1 MKELLA
7 QSYTIIGLTKTD
19 YIRSLMDQIEWDYRL
34 IAIRGARGIGKTT
47 LLRQHLKLNY
57 GLSDKALYV
66 SLDDFYFTE
75 NRLFDIAKDFS
86 QKGGLCLYV
95 DEVHKHPTG
104 NWAKE
109 IKNIYDFL
117 PELKVVF
124 TGSSILKILNEQ
136 ADLSRRALTYEMQG
150 LSFREY
156 IELTTDINLPILSIQ
171 ELLEQHVDF
180 AKTIIL
186 EKKVKPL
193 ALIKDYMTYG
203 YYPFFL
209 ESKKAYLSRVREM
222 MKLVIEVDFN
232 YLPEYTITDH
242 YKINRLLYVIASSVP
257 FKPNITKLS
266 ERIGLNRNRLTQYIY
281 LLERGRLLN
290 LLHNDRKGIT
300 ALQKPDKVYLEN
312 PNLMYALVNTNVS
325 EGNLRETFFLNH
337 VTYQNRTQ
345 NPFSTQVFYPEK
357 GDFLV
362 DIISDRFLFEIGGKN
377 KSFKQIGQAPNHY
390 VVADNME
397 FGDGNKI
404 PLWLFGLLY

>member
-1 MKELLA
+1 MKNLID
-7 QSYTIIGLTKTD
+7 QSYTIIGLTQTD
-19 YIRSLMDQIEWDYRL
+19 YIRSLMNHIEWSHRL
-34 IAIRGARGIGKTT
+34 VAIRGARGVGKTT
-47 LLRQHLKLNY
+47 LLRQHLKINY
-57 GLSDKALYV
+57 GLSNKALYI

-75 NRLFDIAKDFS
+75 HRLFDVAKEFN
-86 QKGGLCLYV
+86 QKGGTCLYI
-95 DEVHKHPTG
+95 DEVHKHPTD

-124 TGSSILKILNEQ
+124 TGSSIIKILNEQ
-136 ADLSRRALTYEMQG
+136 ADLSRRALIYEMQG

-156 IELTTDINLPILSIQ
+156 IELTTNITFPTVSLS
-171 ELLEQHVDF
+171 ELLTQHLDL

-186 EKKVKPL
+186 DKKVKPL
-193 ALIKDYMTYG
+193 ALLEDYLRYG

-222 MKLVIEVDFN
+222 IKLVIEIDFN

-242 YKINRLLYVIASSVP
+242 HKINRLLYVIASSVP

-300 ALQKPDKVYLEN
+300 ALQKPSKVYLEN
-312 PNLMYALVNTNVS
+312 PNLMYALVNANVNK
-325 EGNLRETFFLNH
+325 GNLRETFFLNH
-337 VTYQNRTQ
+337 ISYQNRTK
-345 NPFSTQVFYPEK
+345 NPFSTKVFYPEK

-362 DIISDRFLFEIGGKN
+362 DIVSDRFLFEVGGKN
-377 KSFKQIGQAPNHY
+377 KSFKQIGQAPNHF
-390 VVADNME
+390 VVADDIE